1 MIYYAFSTN
10 HVCEEKN
17 EGKYQ
22 SERSKLKERQKVYYA
37 FPSNLFKA
45 DNGLCQL
52 ALNLK
57 IDPFIREQTNPGS
70 GDPVL
75 LFPDPGYKI
84 FFFKMDSGEEEVL

>member
-1 MIYYAFSTN
+1 MIFYAFSTN

-22 SERSKLKERQKVYYA
+22 SERAKLKEVYYA
-37 FPSNLFKA
+37 FPQNLFKA

-57 IDPFIREQTNPGS
+57 IDLFIREQTNSGS

-75 LFPDPGYKI
+75 FFFPDPGYK
-84 FFFKMDSGEEEVL
+84 KNDSGEEVLL